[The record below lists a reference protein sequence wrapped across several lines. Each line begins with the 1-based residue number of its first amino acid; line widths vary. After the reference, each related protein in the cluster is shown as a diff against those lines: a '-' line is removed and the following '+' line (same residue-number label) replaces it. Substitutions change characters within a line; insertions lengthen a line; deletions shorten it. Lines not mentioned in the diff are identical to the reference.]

1 MNRDDRFDAIVRD
14 VHAHALDALSPRTRA
29 QLQLRRRAAPAAVR
43 LRGYALPLAAACAVA
58 ALAIGWQLRRPDAG
72 IAPAT
77 LPVAA
82 IDDDSPTLALDE
94 NPELYEWLASSDAA
108 LLAME

>member
-1 MNRDDRFDAIVRD
+1 MRCR
-14 VHAHALDALSPRTRA
+14 SPR
-29 QLQLRRRAAPAAVR
+29 PAR
-43 LRGYALPLAAACAVA
+43 SP
-58 ALAIGWQLRRPDAG
+58 PDAG

-77 LPVAA
+77 PPVAA
-82 IDDDSPTLALDE
+82 IDNDSPTLALDE